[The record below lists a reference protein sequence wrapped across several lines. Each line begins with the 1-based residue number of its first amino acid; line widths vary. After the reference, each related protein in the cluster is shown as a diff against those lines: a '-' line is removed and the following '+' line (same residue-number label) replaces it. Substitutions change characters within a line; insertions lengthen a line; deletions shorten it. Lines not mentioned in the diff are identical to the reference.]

1 MRYLIAGAT
10 GQLGRALVARL
21 GNDVVWAGGSAELD
35 VTDADAVGRVVRG
48 ARPDVV
54 VNASA
59 WNDVD
64 GAETLGAAAF
74 AVNALGPLHLARAA
88 SDAAALVVHVSTD
101 FVFDGAQQAPYAEH
115 DCPRPL
121 SVYGASKLAGE
132 HLVIASG
139 CPYLIV
145 RTSALF
151 GRGGSRAKGG
161 SFPDRILERA
171 TALAPGEPLRVV
183 SDQVCS
189 PTYAPDLADALVRL
203 VGKGARG
210 LYHVTN
216 QGSCT
221 WYAFAQEALRV
232 ARVDVPIVEA
242 RARDIGSRARRPG
255 HAILSKERFEALGL
269 PPLRPWAEALAE
281 YLGPA
286 PTRH

>member
-1 MRYLIAGAT
+1 MRYLITGAS
-10 GQLGRALVARL
+10 GQLGRALCARL
-21 GNDVVWAGGSAELD
+21 GNEVVWSGGSAELD
-35 VTDADAVGRVVRG
+35 VTDPEAVARVVRG
-48 ARPDVV
+48 ARPDIV

-59 WNDVD
+59 WNDVE

-88 SDAAALVVHVSTD
+88 SAAAALIVHVSTD
-101 FVFDGAQQAPYAEH
+101 FVFDGAQQLPYDEH

-132 HLVIASG
+132 HLVAASG

-161 SFPDRILERA
+161 SFPDRILARA
-171 TALAPGEPLRVV
+171 AAGLPGEPLRVV

-189 PTYAPDLADALVRL
+189 PTYAPDLADALVKL
-203 VGKGARG
+203 VAKGARG
-210 LYHVTN
+210 LFHVTN

-221 WYAFAQEALRV
+221 WFAFAQETVRL
-232 ARVDVPIVEA
+232 ARVDVPVVEA
-242 RARDIGSRARRPG
+242 RARDLGGKARRPG
-255 HAILSKERFEALGL
+255 HAILSKERYEATGL

-281 YLGPA
+281 FLGPQV
-286 PTRH
+286 R